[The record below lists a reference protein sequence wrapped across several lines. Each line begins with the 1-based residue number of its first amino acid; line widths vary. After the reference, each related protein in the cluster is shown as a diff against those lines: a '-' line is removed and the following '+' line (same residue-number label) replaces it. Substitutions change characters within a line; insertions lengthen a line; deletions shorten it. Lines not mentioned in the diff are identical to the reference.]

1 KYVPPDETPERRN
14 ARTIFVGNVPTE
26 VAKSRPAQKQLKRH
40 ILSFV
45 PAAKIESIRY
55 RSVAFQNPTSKLPS
69 LDDDPASAKSQG
81 KGKSVSSEKEKDG
94 RQHDRDRAASWRAT
108 KGDDDDEPA
117 SGKVFLSPKEKKRIA
132 FIRHEIHAGVD
143 TVNAYVVFAHAP
155 SADASARPAN
165 VPPPTPTLDPYE
177 AARLAA
183 ERVNGSLFMERTLR
197 ADKVGRDLADSTPG
211 AVDADPKATVF
222 VGNLDFASKEE
233 DLRVFFEGLVSAERG
248 PPGEGSGE
256 SDEDEDEED
265 EGDEHKE
272 AGVVVKKPRTWVKR
286 VRIIRDKDTQL
297 GKGFAYVQFMD
308 RECVDEILA
317 MEQDRL
323 KFAKR
328 KLRVQRCKTVPGSAK
343 ITPKFAKITA
353 AGKLAAPS
361 QRPRSASFASP
372 AGPTPRGNPELGT
385 KISHLPKDER
395 KKVKAADADR
405 VARRLAKKKA
415 KLLAEKGVK
424 ARPDR
429 ERVRKRVG
437 ERKGDT
443 GAQKEKRKSR
453 VRSGNALAKM

>member
-1 KYVPPDETPERRN
+1 
-14 ARTIFVGNVPTE
+14 
-26 VAKSRPAQKQLKRH
+26 
-40 ILSFV
+40 
-45 PAAKIESIRY
+45 
-55 RSVAFQNPTSKLPS
+55 
-69 LDDDPASAKSQG
+69 
-81 KGKSVSSEKEKDG
+81 
-94 RQHDRDRAASWRAT
+94 
-108 KGDDDDEPA
+108 
-117 SGKVFLSPKEKKRIA
+117 
-132 FIRHEIHAGVD
+132 
-143 TVNAYVVFAHAP
+143 
-155 SADASARPAN
+155 
-165 VPPPTPTLDPYE
+165 
-177 AARLAA
+177 
-183 ERVNGSLFMERTLR
+183 
-197 ADKVGRDLADSTPG
+197 
-211 AVDADPKATVF
+211 
-222 VGNLDFASKEE
+222 
-233 DLRVFFEGLVSAERG
+233 
-248 PPGEGSGE
+248 
-256 SDEDEDEED
+256 
-265 EGDEHKE
+265 
-272 AGVVVKKPRTWVKR
+272 
-286 VRIIRDKDTQL
+286 
-297 GKGFAYVQFMD
+297 
-308 RECVDEILA
+308 

-453 VRSGNALAKM
+453 VRSGNALAKMNTKK